1 MFVIDVCPRCVSTS
15 WFGNAIMVECC
26 NFYWSAN
33 SLVGNPTEF
42 VLRPLVVMGN
52 RQYLNFFT

>member
-1 MFVIDVCPRCVSTS
+1 MFVIDVSNRCVSTS
-15 WFGNAIMVECC
+15 WFENAIMVEFC
-26 NFYWSAN
+26 NFYWSSN

-52 RQYLNFFT
+52 RQ